1 MLKKIN
7 FQFLLSYLGLLPF
20 SVILFDKFFFKLLDY
35 NIVNDFSIFYSIIIF
50 VFIGAIN
57 WNLKKNISILIV
69 LLGFIPSLVSV
80 LIILMFL
87 YYGKIPWQNQE
98 SVSSI
103 LKIKEDFGWK
113 NEIIG
118 EFVLFITYCRNL
130 GFTDKPNYKYLH
142 NMISNLMILSE

>member
-7 FQFLLSYLGLLPF
+7 FQFLLSYLGLFPF
-20 SVILFDKFFFKLLDY
+20 LVILFDKFFFKLLDY

-87 YYGKIPWQNQE
+87 YSYEVINYL
-98 SVSSI
+98 I
-103 LKIKEDFGWK
+103 F
-113 NEIIG
+113 
-118 EFVLFITYCRNL
+118 LFIIQLIFDNFIYIEKKSRIIFYQLRIPLTFIVIL
-130 GFTDKPNYKYLH
+130 YL
-142 NMISNLMILSE
+142 ILIQF

>member
-1 MLKKIN
+1 MFKKIN
-7 FQFLLSYLGLLPF
+7 FQFLLSYLGLFPF
-20 SVILFDKFFFKLLDY
+20 LVILFDKFFFKLLDY

-87 YYGKIPWQNQE
+87 YSYEVINY
-98 SVSSI
+98 
-103 LKIKEDFGWK
+103 L
-113 NEIIG
+113 II
-118 EFVLFITYCRNL
+118 LFIVQLIFDNFIYIEQNSRIIFYQLRIPLT
-130 GFTDKPNYKYLH
+130 FIVILH
-142 NMISNLMILSE
+142 LILIQF

>member
-1 MLKKIN
+1 MFKKIN
-7 FQFLLSYLGLLPF
+7 FQFLLSYLGLFPF
-20 SVILFDKFFFKLLDY
+20 LVILFDKFFFKLLDY

-87 YYGKIPWQNQE
+87 YSYEVINY
-98 SVSSI
+98 
-103 LKIKEDFGWK
+103 L
-113 NEIIG
+113 II
-118 EFVLFITYCRNL
+118 LFIIQLIFDSFIFIEKNSRIIFYQLRIPLTFIVIL
-130 GFTDKPNYKYLH
+130 YL
-142 NMISNLMILSE
+142 ILIQF